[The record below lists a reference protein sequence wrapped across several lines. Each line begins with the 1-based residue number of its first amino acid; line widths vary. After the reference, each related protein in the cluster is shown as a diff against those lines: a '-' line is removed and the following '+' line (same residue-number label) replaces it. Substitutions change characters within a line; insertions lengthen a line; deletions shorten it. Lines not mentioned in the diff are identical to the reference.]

1 MSIDPKLR
9 ELNIDLPACPAT
21 LVKLSLMMADENA
34 SIADMAILIEADMA
48 LASAVVR
55 TVNSAMFGLLK
66 RVETVHDA
74 VRYLGM
80 AQVASLTYEMGLRG
94 AFPPTPL
101 LQTLW
106 DRAGIRGMAMGRIA
120 RQLDVD
126 PWMAHTMGLFAE
138 TGRAVLYAYD
148 RTQYTRIN
156 EGFSGSLVDEA
167 ALSAAE
173 IEAFGVSH
181 AALGAAM
188 CQSWGLAREIADG
201 VRTRLSAPSQWG
213 LERPVVRK
221 LLAIGAAVDALLLD
235 PERAA
240 KPQTVWAEMQ
250 TTASEVG
257 LHFEAFQLATTRV
270 CERLTVPA

>member
-21 LVKLSLMMADENA
+21 LVKLSLMMADDDA

-66 RVETVHDA
+66 RVDTVHDA

-120 RQLDVD
+120 RQLDID

-148 RTQYTRIN
+148 RTQYIRIN
-156 EGFSGSLVDEA
+156 EGLGGQSVDEN

-188 CQSWGLAREIADG
+188 CQSWGLSREIADG
-201 VRTRLSAPSQWG
+201 VRSRLNAPSQWA
-213 LERPVVRK
+213 LERPTVRK

-235 PERAA
+235 PARAA
-240 KPQTVWAEMQ
+240 KPQAVWAELQ
-250 TTASEVG
+250 PTAQEVG
-257 LHFEAFQLATTRV
+257 LHFEAFQLATNRV
-270 CERLTVPA
+270 CERLNMPA

>member
-21 LVKLSLMMADENA
+21 LVKLSLLMADEQVA
-34 SIADMAILIEADMA
+34 IADLATLIEADMA

-66 RVETVHDA
+66 RVDTVHDA
-74 VRYLGM
+74 VRYLGR
-80 AQVASLTYEMGLRG
+80 AQVASLTYEIGLRG

-101 LQTLW
+101 LQSLW
-106 DRAGIRGMAMGRIA
+106 DRAGIRGLAMGRIA

-126 PWMAHTMGLFAE
+126 PWLAHTMGLFAE

-148 RTQYTRIN
+148 RARYIQIN
-156 EGFSGSLVDEA
+156 EVHLDEPS
-167 ALSAAE
+167 LSAAE

-188 CQSWGLAREIADG
+188 CNAWGLSRDVSDG
-201 VRTRLSAPSQWG
+201 VRCRVQAPSQWG
-213 LERPVVRK
+213 PERPTVRK

-235 PERAA
+235 PARASC
-240 KPQTVWAEMQ
+240 PETVWADLQ
-250 TTASEVG
+250 PIADDVG
-257 LHFEAFQLATTRV
+257 LHFEAFQLATQRV
-270 CERLTVPA
+270 CERLNMPG